1 MPTCSNNSG
10 GSDTCRNGSLV
21 TGIDTFWIGR
31 NPASRRLPYLLRLP
45 VTGAGRVFLAAGDTW
60 PHGKDV
66 FCVQLDSWPGDG
78 EIIEQVPVEACWWK
92 GAAVHLVLARKQAR
106 RSMFVWT
113 MSRGR
118 PVIFWRSQ
126 TSMRGSRPGIRVPQA
141 RALRETLEIAID
153 SGERYPWGF
162 ARQSARTTRRSL
174 PSGDYAVLR
183 GDEIVAVVERKSVG
197 DLATSA
203 VAGQLSLT
211 LADLERAPHASLVV
225 EGRLSDVVKTGARG
239 DVRPGWLL
247 DIIAA
252 LQVAHPRVMWTFAET
267 RAIAEDWAHRW
278 LAACVKSEQPRYEI
292 PLLDERAFGDPV
304 AATARR
310 SAPRVL
316 DAVARRALALR
327 EAEAGTVWTSSAL
340 AARTGVSQA
349 VAGQDLNALVAEGR
363 LVREGGGRA
372 RRYRSPVTG

>member
-1 MPTCSNNSG
+1 VS
-10 GSDTCRNGSLV
+10 RLARVSLV
-21 TGIDTFWIGR
+21 SALTGIDTFWIGR

-45 VTGAGRVFLAAGDTW
+45 VTGAGRIFLAAGDTW
-60 PHGKDV
+60 PRGRDV
-66 FCVQLDSWPGDG
+66 FCVQLESWPA
-78 EIIEQVPVEACWWK
+78 EAEVIEEVPVEACWRA

-141 RALRETLEIAID
+141 RALRQTLEIAID
-153 SGERYPWGF
+153 TAERYPWRF
-162 ARQSARTTRRSL
+162 TRQAARTTRRSL
-174 PSGDYAVLR
+174 PAGDYAVLR
-183 GDEIVAVVERKSVG
+183 GDDVLAVVERKSVG

-211 LADLERAPHASLVV
+211 LAELERAPHAALVV
-225 EGRLSDVVKTGARG
+225 EGRLSDVVKTGVRG
-239 DVRPGWLL
+239 NVRPGWLL
-247 DIIAA
+247 DVIAA

-304 AATARR
+304 AAAAPR
-310 SAPRVL
+310 SAPRVM
-316 DAVARRALALR
+316 DAAARRALALR
-327 EAEAGTVWTSSAL
+327 EAEAGTVWTSRSL
-340 AARTGVSQA
+340 ADHTHVSQA
-349 VAGQDLNALVAEGR
+349 VAGQDLKALVAEGR
-363 LVREGGGRA
+363 LVLEGRGRA
-372 RRYRSPVTG
+372 RRYRNRVTG

>member
-1 MPTCSNNSG
+1 MT
-10 GSDTCRNGSLV
+10 DL
-21 TGIDTFWIGR
+21 DTFWIGR
-31 NPASRRLPYLLRLP
+31 NPGSKRLPYLLRLP
-45 VTGAGRVFLAAGDTW
+45 VAGAGRIFLAAGDTW

-66 FCVQLDSWPGDG
+66 FCVQLESWPGDA
-78 EIIEQVPVEACWWK
+78 EVIEEVPVEACWRA
-92 GAAVHLVLARKQAR
+92 GAGVHLVLARKQAR

-153 SGERYPWGF
+153 SAERYPWRF
-162 ARQSARTTRRSL
+162 ARQAARTTRRSL
-174 PSGDYAVLR
+174 PAGDYAVLR
-183 GDEIVAVVERKSVG
+183 GDDVLAVVERKSVG

-203 VAGQLSLT
+203 IAGQLSLT
-211 LADLERAPHASLVV
+211 LAELERAPHAALVV

-239 DVRPGWLL
+239 NVRPGWLL
-247 DIIAA
+247 DIVAA

-278 LAACVKSEQPRYEI
+278 LAACVKAEQPRYEI

-304 AATARR
+304 AAAAPR
-310 SAPRVL
+310 SAPRVM
-316 DAVARRALALR
+316 DAASRRALALR
-327 EAEAGTVWTSSAL
+327 DAEAGTMWTSRSL
-340 AARTGVSQA
+340 ADRTHVSQA
-349 VAGQDLNALVAEGR
+349 AAGHDLKALVEQGR
-363 LVREGGGRA
+363 LVLDGKGRA
-372 RRYRSPVTG
+372 RRYRSPVTVPR